1 MSKISIYYFFNSL
14 VVFAL
19 QLFGAISYIF
29 LNQKGYSFFEI
40 NLYLSIFWFISTVM
54 EIPSGIF
61 VDIIGTRK
69 TLIISYCT
77 RAVGLMTLLFSYNIG
92 ILILSGI
99 FTGVAEA
106 LSSGTLD
113 TWITNEIKEEDKNL
127 SMKTIFSR
135 VRTISPIIGIL
146 SGFVGAQYFANI
158 NIQIPFF
165 ISMISFFLIALLAI
179 FLIDEPRKLKRIRMN
194 EFKHMYIYNT
204 RQIFDVIST
213 TKEFWFYILLFI
225 IPSILDVGPSN
236 QWQIIVSNNNGDI
249 LTGYFWIFIG
259 LTTILSNLF
268 ISKFIK
274 SNSNT
279 KILMYSLILVDSI
292 IISLISLDLLPYYF
306 FLGHVFIFGICST
319 LIITYIHDELIVSN
333 ELRASI
339 ISVYYTIVSMVIS
352 FMLLI
357 NGKLSDL
364 YGIKNSWLIFT
375 IFSVLLLIILILNR

>member
-165 ISMISFFLIALLAI
+165 ISMISFF
-179 FLIDEPRKLKRIRMN
+179 
-194 EFKHMYIYNT
+194 
-204 RQIFDVIST
+204 
-213 TKEFWFYILLFI
+213 
-225 IPSILDVGPSN
+225 
-236 QWQIIVSNNNGDI
+236 
-249 LTGYFWIFIG
+249 
-259 LTTILSNLF
+259 
-268 ISKFIK
+268 
-274 SNSNT
+274 
-279 KILMYSLILVDSI
+279 
-292 IISLISLDLLPYYF
+292 
-306 FLGHVFIFGICST
+306 
-319 LIITYIHDELIVSN
+319 
-333 ELRASI
+333 
-339 ISVYYTIVSMVIS
+339 
-352 FMLLI
+352 
-357 NGKLSDL
+357 
-364 YGIKNSWLIFT
+364 
-375 IFSVLLLIILILNR
+375 